1 MKNKD
6 SIPKATIERLPLY
19 YRCLDKLDTFE
30 EVDVV
35 SSKELGG
42 RLGIPP
48 TQVRKD
54 LSYYG
59 EFGRRGVGYNVHDLK
74 KSVGEILGVDQKW
87 STVLVGAG
95 NLGRALVNYDGFAK
109 MGLEVVGVFDNDLN
123 KIDNRIG
130 DLTVKSTQEMK
141 EVIEE
146 KDAKV
151 GIIAVPED
159 VAQNVA
165 DSLVRAGIKALW
177 NFAPTRLYVPEDVT
191 VRNEDLAVGIVSLI
205 YHLSWQEKE
214 DLEETLQ
221 ERSEEADKASPEN
234 QEDDEK

>member
-1 MKNKD
+1 MDDKS
-6 SIPKATIERLPLY
+6 SIPKATVERLPLY

-59 EFGRRGVGYNVHDLK
+59 EFGRRGVGYDVHELK
-74 KSVGEILGVDQKW
+74 TSVGNILGVDKQW
-87 STVLVGAG
+87 DTVLVGAG
-95 NLGRALVNYDGFAK
+95 NLGRALVNYDGFMK
-109 MGLEVVGVFDNDLN
+109 MGLNVVGVFDNDLN

-130 DLTVKSTQEMK
+130 DLTVRSTK
-141 EVIEE
+141 ELEDVIGE
-146 KDAKV
+146 KGAKV
-151 GIIAVPED
+151 GIVAVPDEA
-159 VAQNVA
+159 AQNVA
-165 DSLVRAGIKALW
+165 DKLVDAGIKAIW
-177 NFAPTRLYVPEDVT
+177 NFAPTRLYVPDYVT

-214 DLEETLQ
+214 EKE
-221 ERSEEADKASPEN
+221 KEN
-234 QEDDEK
+234 ES